1 MCHTWSF
8 KNHDNVPSGYIILGH
23 VLEFYT
29 WIFSIKSL
37 NNPIPKHLKYFH
49 AFVPDCKL
57 NLGNLVPKSAL
68 HVIYIIYLISNY
80 ISCTVQEYFYFF
92 ITWKFCYYCYTN
104 YIKVPKPFIFTQMYK
119 QSIHVPVYELYINIF
134 DIKHLLGRW
143 SKNYTRKYDADN
155 FWPIFKTS
163 PVCLKKA
170 LV

>member
-1 MCHTWSF
+1 MVEKKIFMINVLWKNFLWIAVLLIKDIDHSCHYIYKTHF
-8 KNHDNVPSGYIILGH
+8 KFGIWKFFRCAIHGLLKTMTMFQVHGYIILGH

-68 HVIYIIYLISNY
+68 HVIYRIYLISNY

-92 ITWKFCYYCYTN
+92 ITWKFCYYCYTS
-104 YIKVPKPFIFTQMYK
+104 T
-119 QSIHVPVYELYINIF
+119 
-134 DIKHLLGRW
+134 
-143 SKNYTRKYDADN
+143 
-155 FWPIFKTS
+155 
-163 PVCLKKA
+163 
-170 LV
+170 